1 MMFNTNCDE
10 CMNYDYDEEYEEY
23 VCLADMDEDD
33 MARLMSGRYKECPF
47 YRPGD
52 EYTIVRKQN

>member
-1 MMFNTNCDE
+1 MASKCDE
-10 CMNYDYDEEYEEY
+10 CVNYEYDEDYESY
-23 VCLADMDEDD
+23 CLANLDEDD
-33 MARLMSGRYKECPF
+33 MAKFISGNYNECPF

>member
-1 MMFNTNCDE
+1 MRYYE
-10 CMNYDYDEEYEEY
+10 YDEDYESY
-23 VCLADMDEDD
+23 VCLANLDEDD
-33 MARLMSGRYKECPF
+33 MAKFISRNYNECPF

>member
-1 MMFNTNCDE
+1 MFNTNCDE

-23 VCLADMDEDD
+23 VCLANMDEDD
-33 MARLMSGRYKECPF
+33 MARLMSGHYKECPF